1 MPDSLTPWTVTHLA
15 PLSMGFSRQKKKKRK
30 KNFFQTKNLVVAIS
44 VLEPQG
50 GSLEVREQNQ
60 RKAVPLVSDG

>member
-1 MPDSLTPWTVTHLA
+1 MR
-15 PLSMGFSRQKKKKRK
+15 GREQEEEKKRK
-30 KNFFQTKNLVVAIS
+30 KIFFQTKNLVVAIS

>member
-1 MPDSLTPWTVTHLA
+1 MR
-15 PLSMGFSRQKKKKRK
+15 GREQEEEKKKKRK
-30 KNFFQTKNLVVAIS
+30 KNFFKTKNLVVAIS